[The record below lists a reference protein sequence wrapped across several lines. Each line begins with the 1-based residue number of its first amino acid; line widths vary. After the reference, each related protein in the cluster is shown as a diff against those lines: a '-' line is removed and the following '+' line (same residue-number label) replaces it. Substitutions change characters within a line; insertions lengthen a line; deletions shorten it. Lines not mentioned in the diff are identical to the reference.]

1 VSEKAVEI
9 IHNFMTAAS
18 SCSLYNREHSAVKEF
33 SAKSIENMEEFF
45 ASDQGVNFTVLGTSL
60 LFNEGRVSSRNPTVH
75 TFVKKLRRKGVEK
88 IVLRKDVTTDELV
101 DFISDLM
108 SQKETPKSSMNIAV
122 GIVEVKYKGGGLDV
136 SGIIDQNVEKVKG
149 VQKEAAETRK
159 LDMVMLED
167 IALSLITTIKD
178 EANILKVLSPV
189 KAYSDYTFVHTTNV
203 SILSLY
209 LAESLGLEGD
219 MLHEVGIA
227 GLLHDI
233 GKLFIPLEILHK
245 EGKLDDEEFDV
256 IKSHSLMGAMYLSEL
271 QDPPKLA
278 IIAAFEHHMRYDG
291 KGYPVTKRRG
301 HNQHIISQIISIA
314 DFFDAVRAD
323 RPYRKGMEIPKI
335 VGIIKESSGTIFNP
349 ALTDHFLDT
358 LHQAGA
364 I

>member
-1 VSEKAVEI
+1 VSEKIVEI

-33 SAKSIENMEEFF
+33 SAKSIGNMEEFF
-45 ASDQGVNFTVLGTSL
+45 ANEQGVNFTILGTSL
-60 LFNEGRVSSRNPTVH
+60 LFNEERVSDRNPTVH

-88 IVLRKDVTTDELV
+88 IVFRKDVATDELI

-108 SQKETPKSSMNIAV
+108 SLKETPRSSTNISV

-136 SGIIDQNVEKVKG
+136 SGIIDQNVEKIKD
-149 VQKEAAETRK
+149 VQKEVTDTRK

-167 IALSLITTIKD
+167 IALSLINTLKD
-178 EANILKVLSPV
+178 EANILNVLSPV

-203 SILSLY
+203 SILSLF
-209 LAESLGLEGD
+209 LAESLGMEGE

-233 GKLFIPLEILHK
+233 GKLFVPLEILHK
-245 EGKLDDEEFDV
+245 EGKLTDEEFD
-256 IKSHSLMGAMYLSEL
+256 IIRSHALMGAMYLSEL

-278 IIAAFEHHMRYDG
+278 IIAAFEHHMRFDG

-301 HNQHIISQIISIA
+301 HNQHLVSQIIAMA
-314 DFFDAVRAD
+314 DFFDAVRSD
-323 RPYRKGMEIPKI
+323 RPYRKGMEVPKI
-335 VGIIKESSGTIFNP
+335 VGIIKESSGTLFNP
-349 ALTDHFLDT
+349 VLVDHFLNT
-358 LHQAGA
+358 LHHAGA